1 MSGKVSK
8 DLNKGI
14 ETFLETSAGM
24 TEHIVDKDNPH
35 EVTKAQIGLDK
46 VTNVYQASNVD
57 LTAHKINQSN
67 PHNVTKVQV
76 GLGNVL
82 NEEQATVSS
91 LTEHATNQS
100 NPHGVTKAQVGLM
113 SVTDDKQATKAE
125 FDSHAT
131 SKANPHTVTK
141 AQIGLTNVTDDKQT
155 TKAEYDAHVGGTVD
169 KHTAEDIIYN
179 EENSVYDFVNALVIS
194 SGAGTFNHALLNN
207 RDVADAHPTSAITGL
222 SRAINKDTYT
232 FKGITL
238 NTVETE
244 LLTDDV
250 GSYIGS
256 RKIFIPATRV
266 AFIEV
271 TAFLGAISTTRWQTV
286 SYKKYHGFLCS
297 NTTGK
302 QMELEQVSS
311 IGSTTSSVISDLR
324 FVQDGT
330 KFKLMVTSGGTPSN
344 NWKVIVRVTAVDVGE
359 F

>member
-100 NPHGVTKAQVGLM
+100 NPHG
-113 SVTDDKQATKAE
+113 
-125 FDSHAT
+125 
-131 SKANPHTVTK
+131 VTK